1 MKKSVSWSFLA
12 LLMAGFV
19 FAAPQAHAV
28 GDEIQVYINDMNE
41 PGKLAVEL
49 HTNYVAKGPDSPS
62 YTGELPSNHVLQVT
76 PELAYGLTRNL
87 EAGMYFPPMALAP
100 GGRVYENGMRFR
112 LKFIAD
118 QTAGS
123 HLFWGLNT
131 EFGYSTKRVSET
143 FWNLELRPI
152 LGYGTA
158 DWLVSFNPVLSTAV
172 SGANHTPE
180 FEPCIK
186 LGYAVAPGYMLGIED
201 YAGFGPTNQI
211 SGPRDREN
219 HLYLALDIVKGDLD
233 INLGIGRG
241 LSNTEEKTIVKMIF
255 AVPL

>member
-1 MKKSVSWSFLA
+1 MKKSINGSCFA
-12 LLMAGFV
+12 LLIAGYV
-19 FAAPQAHAV
+19 FAVPEAQAV

-49 HTNYVAKGPDSPS
+49 HTNYVAKGSTTPS
-62 YTGELPSNHVLQVT
+62 YAGELPSDQVLQVT

-100 GGRVYENGMRFR
+100 GGRVYENGMRLR

-118 QTAGS
+118 QAVGS
-123 HLFWGLNT
+123 RLFWGLNT

-143 FWNLELRPI
+143 YWNLELRPI
-152 LGYGTA
+152 IGYGSA
-158 DWLVSFNPVLSTAV
+158 DWLVSFNPVLSTAI
-172 SGANHTPE
+172 SGTNHTPE

-186 LGYAVAPGYMLGIED
+186 LGYTVAPGYMLGIEN

-211 SGPRDREN
+211 AGPRDREN
-219 HLYLALDIVKGDLD
+219 HLYLALDIAKGDLD
-233 INLGIGRG
+233 INFGIGRG